1 MNKHEIA
8 IRQLAETGT
17 TTMRCSGNSMLPV
30 LSNPSICT
38 YRKQEQYK
46 AGDIVFCKVRGRYIE
61 AHWIKQVDDGRYMIA
76 NNHGLM
82 NGWTRSVFGRVI
94 RAESAGGAVKEF

>member
-8 IRQLAETGT
+8 IRQLHETGT

-38 YRKQEQYK
+38 YRKEEKYK
-46 AGDIVFCKVRGRYIE
+46 VGHIVFCKVSGRYID
-61 AHWIKQVDDGRYMIA
+61 AHWVKQVDGERYMIA
-76 NNHGLM
+76 NNRGRT
-82 NGWTRSVFGRVI
+82 NGWTRTIYGRVV
-94 RAESAGGAVKEF
+94 RAQSESGSVKDF